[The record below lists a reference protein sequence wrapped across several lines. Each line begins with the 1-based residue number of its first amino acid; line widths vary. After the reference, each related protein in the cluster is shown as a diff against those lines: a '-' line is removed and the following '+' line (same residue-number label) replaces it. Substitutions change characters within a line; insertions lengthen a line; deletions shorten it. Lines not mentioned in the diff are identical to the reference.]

1 MWRPPIT
8 CFEDDFEACI
18 AHLRLPVKHRRLT
31 RTTNLLERLFV
42 EERNRLQSGE
52 LFHGSVAARKVISR
66 GPVES
71 YDQVRNGTSVA
82 LQRKLILLSTADVPG
97 FGHVLGVL
105 AHAASRRRA
114 QTQPTI
120 TSATRIRLTIQTPR
134 L

>member
-18 AHLRLPVKHRRLT
+18 AHLRLPIKHRRLT
-31 RTTNLLERLFV
+31 RTTNLLEWLFV

-71 YDQVRNGTSVA
+71 YDQVRNVLLTEQLRSGISRTMVVIRCGDFNIAPSA
-82 LQRKLILLSTADVPG
+82 PISICAALILLMHSGDWTT
-97 FGHVLGVL
+97 F
-105 AHAASRRRA
+105 
-114 QTQPTI
+114 
-120 TSATRIRLTIQTPR
+120 
-134 L
+134 

>member
-66 GPVES
+66 GPVDRVS
-71 YDQVRNGTSVA
+71 KVDPAPQWHVGGSPAQAHPA
-82 LQRKLILLSTADVPG
+82 LDG
-97 FGHVLGVL
+97 
-105 AHAASRRRA
+105 
-114 QTQPTI
+114 
-120 TSATRIRLTIQTPR
+120 
-134 L
+134 